1 MFINTLIK
9 VKIAQK
15 CLYDEMLQ
23 AVYSRV
29 ARVCKNDNGGPHK
42 HKTKW
47 TSFLKARLN
56 CSMPGAYP
64 FYFDQ
69 VQAMSQVVSSKTD
82 DKLIF
87 GIFNTPEN
95 SITGSAVCSFRL
107 SDIADSFDGPFKGQA
122 DANSNWLPLAR
133 HEEPRTR
140 PGQCQNNSRQLGDE
154 YLTFIKE
161 NALMDEAVTSS
172 TQTPHYI
179 QTSPHERLTTIAV
192 DPAVGLASPASGPA
206 DVLFVGTT
214 RGRVLKMASYTDE
227 AGLPATS
234 LIEEMQVFPL
244 HVPVNNILLVRGAAG
259 QLARLVV
266 LSDHEVKSVPV
277 ERCGLQTEAGC
288 GGCVGAGD
296 PYCAWNIQR
305 AQCEAHH
312 GSGVDASSLLQNIGA
327 RFHRGCGAPAS
338 YAGKQRYNTFQC
350 FSPGSSPPEVLLT
363 APQHCRCNGSSHV
376 T

>member
-1 MFINTLIK
+1 
-9 VKIAQK
+9 
-15 CLYDEMLQ
+15 MLQ

-122 DANSNWLPLAR
+122 DTNSNWLPLAR

-350 FSPGSSPPEVLLT
+350 FYPGSSPPEVLLT
-363 APQHCRCNGSSHV
+363 APQHCRCSSSSHV